1 MKQSTRIK
9 EIFNKMR
16 TVDANGNKLV
26 LNPTKQ
32 FDLLVEL
39 QAQGLGDE
47 LASKYVNI
55 SNDLKHI
62 DIDAAVGLAKHG
74 VFTKIRKKV
83 ASEEIK

>member
-1 MKQSTRIK
+1 MQQRTRIK
-9 EIFNKMR
+9 MIFNKMR
-16 TVDANGNKLV
+16 TTDADGNKLV

-55 SNDLKHI
+55 SDDYKHC
-62 DIDAAVGLAKHG
+62 DIDAAVGLAKHD
-74 VFTKIRKKV
+74 VFTKIKKIV
-83 ASEEIK
+83 ASDQIK